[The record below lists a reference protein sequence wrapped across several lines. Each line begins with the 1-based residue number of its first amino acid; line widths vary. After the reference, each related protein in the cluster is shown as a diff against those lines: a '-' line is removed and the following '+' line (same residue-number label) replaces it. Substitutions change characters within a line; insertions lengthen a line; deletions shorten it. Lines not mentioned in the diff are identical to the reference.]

1 MREITQNGTLATLYK
16 TKDEADLLEK
26 FMLFLQNRDSEW
38 QKAYDKADIARE
50 TYSIKRHMQSLNTI
64 YQRINTRKQL

>member
-26 FMLFLQNRDSEW
+26 FMLFLQSRDSEW
-38 QKAYDKADIARE
+38 QKACDKADIVRE
-50 TYSIKRHMQSLNTI
+50 TYSIKRHLQSLNTV
-64 YQRINTRKQL
+64 YQRITTRK